1 MYIIYKTTNLINGKI
16 YIGQH
21 KTDNMSDGYLG
32 SGKLIIQAIKKYG
45 SQNFK
50 RIILQTA
57 ETRQQANNVQKHYIK
72 LFNAQQS
79 GYNIHQGGL
88 GFSSELNP
96 QKLDPKFGERNPF
109 FGKHHSKQT
118 KDKIKKTKRNN
129 GGSFGERNSMFG
141 RKHTKQVKQRISTLN
156 SGRLVGDKNPSKRPE
171 VREKLKQAK
180 LGLNNPR
187 GCMWKL
193 ISPQGQETIINGGIK
208 RYFDQIGFSYIS
220 FSKIINGVK
229 YSTRHKDW
237 KLIKLNKEGQLYDND
252 SR

>member
-45 SQNFK
+45 RQNFK
-50 RIILQTA
+50 RIILQTV

-72 LFNAQQS
+72 LFNTQQS
-79 GYNIHQGGL
+79 GYNIHQGGT

-96 QKLDPKFGERNPF
+96 QKLDPKFGERNP
-109 FGKHHSKQT
+109 
-118 KDKIKKTKRNN
+118 
-129 GGSFGERNSMFG
+129 MFG
-141 RKHTKQVKQRISTLN
+141 RKHTEQVKQRISKLN

-171 VREKLKQAK
+171 VREKLKETK

-187 GCMWKL
+187 SCIWKL

-208 RYFDQIGFSYIS
+208 RYFQQIGFSYIS
-220 FSKIINGVK
+220 FSKKIDGII

-237 KLIKLNKEGQLYDND
+237 KLIKLNKEGQLYDDNQG
-252 SR
+252 